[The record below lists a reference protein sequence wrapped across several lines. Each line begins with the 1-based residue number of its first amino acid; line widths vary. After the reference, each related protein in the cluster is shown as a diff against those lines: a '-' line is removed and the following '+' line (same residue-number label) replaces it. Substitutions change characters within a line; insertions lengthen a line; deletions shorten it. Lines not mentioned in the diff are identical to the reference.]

1 MNIKI
6 LSINISVLFLSGCG
20 IGGYWMNGD
29 PSGGKNITPSRDL
42 WLLSEGSAE
51 MRSKDWI
58 ECGGWPTGR
67 YASSV
72 VLPSEKNLSSKEL
85 FELGKKK
92 DEKTVAC
99 MLNKGYRYSGSC
111 QTVTAR
117 LWRGCYERIL
127 DKFPPWPDV
136 LSKIK

>member
-1 MNIKI
+1 MNIKT
-6 LSINISVLFLSGCG
+6 LLINISFLFLSGCG

-42 WLLSEGSAE
+42 WFLSEGSAE

-72 VLPSEKNLSSKEL
+72 VLPSEKNLSTKEL
-85 FELGKKK
+85 FEIGEKK
-92 DEKTVAC
+92 DEKTVTC
-99 MLNKGYRYSGSC
+99 MLNKGYRYTGSC
-111 QTVTAR
+111 QTETAR
-117 LWRGCYERIL
+117 RWQGCRERSL
-127 DKFPPWPDV
+127 DKFFPWPEI
-136 LSKIK
+136 SPGIK